1 MRRTFSYNKSIRVE
15 TRREKLTG
23 DAGAL
28 LSREVLECSGVI
40 PVLAKKLGDPR
51 VPGKIKH
58 SIENLLRAVFLLAA
72 QGRRDHNDAD
82 LFRDDPAF
90 RLAVSGRG
98 GTAPLNGR
106 GLPSQPTLS
115 RLAAL
120 LAEPGHTEALR
131 EMPFRLAAWRMLAL
145 DGRLPATLTLDIDSL
160 PVEVHGR
167 QPGSR
172 WNRYY
177 KARIFHPLAASVA
190 RTGDLLDLRLREG
203 DVHTAEGGLEYI
215 LEVVALARRFLC
227 PNITV
232 RFDAGFPG
240 ARLLAG
246 LEEQNIPYIARVQ
259 TNAVLKRRGEPAVDA
274 VVEDAWL
281 GREPGAK
288 PRTFV
293 KELESP
299 VPSGV
304 LARLPAGRAGDCRTA
319 RQVVSPN
326 LLAADL
332 VFRRRSSGFRASS
345 SLPQA
350 GQGRRPLRRVYER
363 GQSFAAVV
371 AAAQE
376 PLPRQTRA
384 GCRPDH
390 RRGRVC
396 PQSSPPACRRGRI
409 PDHALP
415 AEVSRACNPPGLEF
429 ARVAGARTAG
439 PGPVCR
445 LRAARHDGPQHRRAP
460 VGDHLPEALQPLGS
474 LSAPAS
480 LPALTAL
487 LSSRSVSPAV
497 LRVSAGVSL
506 DSDPGPV
513 VRGVAQPVVSG
524 KPTEDDLGLSGAPGN
539 GSNAAETAKS
549 TGGHGA

>member
-1 MRRTFSYNKSIRVE
+1 MPRTFSYNKSIRVE

-40 PVLAKKLGDPR
+40 PVLAQKLGDPR

-72 QGRRDHNDAD
+72 QGRRDHNHAD

-246 LEEQNIPYIARVQ
+246 LEEQNISYIARVQ

-274 VVEDAWL
+274 VAEDAWL

-293 KELESP
+293 KELE
-299 VPSGV
+299 VPYQAASWPDSRRVVQVIAERRGQLFPRTFWLLTSFSADEV
-304 LARLPAGRAGDCRTA
+304 PA
-319 RQVVSPN
+319 SE
-326 LLAADL
+326 LLLRYRKRGKAEGHFGEFMSVANP
-332 VFRRRSSGFRASS
+332 
-345 SLPQA
+345 SLPSSPRPKSHYRGKPVQA
-350 GQGRRPLRRVYER
+350 AARITGADA
-363 GQSFAAVV
+363 FARNQVRLLV
-371 AAAQE
+371 AAAGYQIMHCLRKFLE
-376 PLPRQTRA
+376 RA
-384 GCRPDH
+384 T
-390 RRGRVC
+390 RRGW
-396 PQSSPPACRRGRI
+396 S
-409 PDHALP
+409 
-415 AEVSRACNPPGLEF
+415 
-429 ARVAGARTAG
+429 
-439 PGPVCR
+439 
-445 LRAARHDGPQHRRAP
+445 LRALLERVLRAP
-460 VGDHLPEALQPLGS
+460 ARF
-474 LSAPAS
+474 A
-480 LPALTAL
+480 
-487 LSSRSVSPAV
+487 
-497 LRVSAGVSL
+497 
-506 DSDPGPV
+506 
-513 VRGVAQPVVSG
+513 VSG
-524 KPTEDDLGLSGAPGN
+524 RRVTMVLSTVAPRWETIFRKLSGLSDFSPRPRR
-539 GSNAAETAKS
+539 SR
-549 TGGHGA
+549 H